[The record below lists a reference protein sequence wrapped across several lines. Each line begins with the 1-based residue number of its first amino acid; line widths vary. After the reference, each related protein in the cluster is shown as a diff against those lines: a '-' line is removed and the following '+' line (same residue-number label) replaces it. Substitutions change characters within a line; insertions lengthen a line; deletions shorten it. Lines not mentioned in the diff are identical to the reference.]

1 MRRKREKIKI
11 ENVRRARGIREMK
24 KKIRISKRMP
34 ISNSAL
40 HVNQKKSQINII
52 LIKKIN

>member
-52 LIKKIN
+52 LIKKN